1 MCVSTF
7 TLHPFSIKC
16 LLTLFVRSC
25 ARALVRVCART
36 RVWSCARTV
45 LHVQRLTYEGGP
57 DTSCFFENP
66 SSVPAKLLANLD
78 PRMKQITYDYLAGHA
93 AHGQHYGAL
102 NWFVC
107 CSGSYDQIY
116 GQWGISNSLA
126 NFSLAPKWLGIA
138 QALAARAPAPALG
151 APVPGIVDAALDAV
165 SIGQPT
171 NNLFCGAV
179 EEYYVLNAVAAG
191 QFRLTLNGTSTSG
204 NVTLT
209 LGVNGQ
215 AFGTAVLETGQPN
228 RTVPVV
234 PMSGGGTS
242 VLKLEAGV
250 SALKITMPDPPH
262 QCVHLY
268 TIAVI
273 PA

>member
-262 QCVHLY
+262 QCFHLY